1 MGTAALLFAGFLLL
15 GQQPDSSPDVAAA
28 VKAEQA
34 GDFAGAESIYAQLVI
49 NHPDAQLYQRLGL
62 VRHMQNKFSP
72 AAEAFAAAVKLDP
85 SLWSSHLFLGI
96 DLYRMDQ
103 FDTADSHLTT
113 ANRLRPNDPEV
124 MFWSGVTKLAR
135 HDYLRGFAI
144 LEMVLERDPSNA
156 EVLRI
161 LAESYASYG
170 TALLN
175 ELGDKYPTTAAGL
188 VAQGKA
194 FEFEGA
200 YRPALD
206 AYQSALALDPRRP
219 GLQEAINRVQAR
231 LLATPA
237 P

>member
-1 MGTAALLFAGFLLL
+1 M
-15 GQQPDSSPDVAAA
+15 AAA
-28 VKAEQA
+28 RKAEQT
-34 GDFAGAESIYAQLVI
+34 GNFAAAESIYSQLLN
-49 NHPDAQLYQRLGL
+49 NHPEAQLYQRLGL
-62 VRHMQNKFSP
+62 VRHMQNKFSS
-72 AAEAFAAAVKLDP
+72 AAQAFAAAVKLDP

-103 FDTADSHLTT
+103 FDAADSHLTT
-113 ANRLRPNDPEV
+113 ANRLRPNEPEV

-135 HDYLRGFAI
+135 HDYLRGFTI
-144 LEMVLERDPSNA
+144 LETVLERDPSNT

-170 TALLN
+170 TSLLN
-175 ELGDKYPTTAAGL
+175 EVGNKYPTTAAGL

-206 AYQSALALDPRRP
+206 AYQSAFAADPHRP
-219 GLQEAINRVQAR
+219 GLREAINRVQAR
-231 LLATPA
+231 LRLTPA